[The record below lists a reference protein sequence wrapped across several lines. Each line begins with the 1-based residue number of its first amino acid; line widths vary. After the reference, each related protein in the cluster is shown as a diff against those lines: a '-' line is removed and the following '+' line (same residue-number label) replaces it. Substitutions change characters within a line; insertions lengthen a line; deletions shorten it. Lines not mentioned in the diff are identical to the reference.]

1 MLQPAAFDLVSA
13 ALRHARDAEWLA
25 SKANP
30 NPSPDQAYHL
40 AGYGPECAR
49 KATVRAPWL
58 HRTIG
63 HRFDQ
68 ASDAVL
74 DVAVALD
81 PLALRYEPKSWATR
95 FPALAAWREDVR
107 YDRTGSKRAEQVE
120 ALLADCREAVDR
132 VVVGLWADG
141 LMPDGEAPW

>member
-30 NPSPDQAYHL
+30 NRSPDQAYHL

-58 HRTIG
+58 YRTIG
-63 HRFDQ
+63 HRFDP
-68 ASDAVL
+68 ASETVL

-81 PLALRYEPKSWATR
+81 PLALRYEPRSWA
-95 FPALAAWREDVR
+95 F
-107 YDRTGSKRAEQVE
+107 DRSVTGSTTSRSPRAAEKTKLVPP
-120 ALLADCREAVDR
+120 ASR
-132 VVVGLWADG
+132 VRTTRGSSA
-141 LMPDGEAPW
+141 

>member
-1 MLQPAAFDLVSA
+1 
-13 ALRHARDAEWLA
+13 
-25 SKANP
+25 
-30 NPSPDQAYHL
+30 
-40 AGYGPECAR
+40 
-49 KATVRAPWL
+49 VRARWL
-58 HRTIG
+58 YRTIG

-68 ASDAVL
+68 ASETVL

-107 YDRTGSKRAEQVE
+107 YDRTGSKPAEQVE
-120 ALLADCREAVDR
+120 ALLAECREAVDR